1 MGAVTLPVTLQ
12 PDGTVSNVLTF
23 ANCTLGGRVT
33 VDFGRTAQTAFTA
46 PYPRNL
52 LVARYSGTT
61 APAAVGWRMA
71 SSGVDGYRGK
81 FTFADGEVRMS
92 VLPAGFAINFR

>member
-1 MGAVTLPVTLQ
+1 MGDVTLPVTLL
-12 PDGTVSNVLTF
+12 PDGTVSNVLTL
-23 ANCTLGGRVT
+23 ADCTLGGRVT

-61 APAAVGWRMA
+61 APTAVGWRMEG
-71 SSGVDGYRGK
+71 SGLAGYRGK
-81 FTFADGEVRMS
+81 FTFADGEVRMT
-92 VLPAGFAINFR
+92 VLPAGFAIDFR